1 MGFTYSE
8 RLNLSIFAV
17 MLLRFTGLSYP
28 KVARRLDCSASWVE
42 KVCRI
47 PKYKNDYSTVR
58 KQIAEEYLLEQIQKN
73 PEENLIKWYP
83 KLLKD
88 MKDAAEGNIKDKTR
102 IMAIQ
107 KLFEI
112 AEEYKKKIK
121 PPEELRPI
129 MSDEKAEEMHKEIK
143 QLLKVHQT
151 LMGNLNVCPRE
162 NLTKILG
169 SS

>member
-1 MGFTYSE
+1 MGFSYSE

-17 MLLRFTGLSYP
+17 MLLRFTGLSQA
-28 KVARRLDCSASWVE
+28 KVATKLRCSKRWVE
-42 KVCRI
+42 QVCRVT
-47 PKYKNDYSTVR
+47 KYQTDYSQVR
-58 KQIAEEYLLEQIQKN
+58 KQVAEEYLLEQIQKN

-88 MKDAAEGNIKDKTR
+88 MKDAAEGKIKDKTR

-112 AEEYKKKIK
+112 AEEYKKKMR
-121 PPEELRPI
+121 PVEELRPI
-129 MSDEKAEEMHKEIK
+129 MSDEKAEEMHGELK
-143 QLLKVHQT
+143 QLLT
-151 LMGNLNVCPRE
+151 LHRSLIGKLNVCPRE

>member
-17 MLLRFTGLSYP
+17 MLLRFTGLSQV
-28 KVARRLDCSASWVE
+28 KVARKLNCSKRWVE
-42 KVCRI
+42 QVCRI
-47 PKYKNDYSTVR
+47 PKYMTDYSQVR

-88 MKDAAEGNIKDKTR
+88 MKDAAEGKIKDKTR

-112 AEEYKKKIK
+112 AEEYKKKMR
-121 PPEELRPI
+121 PAEQLRPI
-129 MSDEKAEEMHKEIK
+129 MSDEKAEEMHKELK
-143 QLLKVHQT
+143 LLIT
-151 LMGNLNVCPRE
+151 LHRSLIGKLNICPRE

>member
-1 MGFTYSE
+1 VGFLYSE

-17 MLLRFTGLSYP
+17 MLLRFTGLSQA
-28 KVARRLDCSASWVE
+28 KVARRLNCSLSWVE
-42 KVCRI
+42 KVIRVT
-47 PKYKNDYSTVR
+47 KYQSDYSLVR
-58 KQIAEEYLLEQIQKN
+58 KQVAEEYLLEQIQKN
-73 PEENLIKWYP
+73 PEENLVKWYP

-88 MKDAAEGNIKDKTR
+88 MKDAAEGKIKDKTR

-112 AEEYKKKIK
+112 AEEYKKKVK

-143 QLLKVHQT
+143 QLLT
-151 LMGNLNVCPRE
+151 LHRSLIGKLNVCPRE
-162 NLTKILG
+162 NLTEILG

>member
-1 MGFTYSE
+1 MGFSYSE

-17 MLLRFTGLSYP
+17 MLLRFTGLSQA
-28 KVARRLDCSASWVE
+28 KVARKLNCGTTWVE

-47 PKYKNDYSTVR
+47 PKYLSDYSQVR
-58 KQIAEEYLLEQIQKN
+58 KQVAEEYLLEQIQKN

-88 MKDAAEGNIKDKTR
+88 MKDAAEGEIKDKTR

-112 AEEYKKKIK
+112 AGEYKKKMR
-121 PPEELRPI
+121 PAEELRPI

-143 QLLKVHQT
+143 QLLKVHQS
-151 LMGNLNVCPRE
+151 LIGKLNICPRE

>member
-17 MLLRFTGLSYP
+17 MLLRFTGLTYP
-28 KVARRLDCSASWVE
+28 KIARRLDCSASWVE

-47 PKYKNDYSTVR
+47 PKYQNTYSTVR
-58 KQIAEEYLLEQIQKN
+58 KQIAEEYLTEQIQKN

-88 MKDAAEGNIKDKTR
+88 MKDAAEGKISDKTQ
-102 IMAIQ
+102 ILSIQ

-121 PPEELRPI
+121 PPEELRPV
-129 MSDEKAEEMHKEIK
+129 MSDEKAEGMHKEIK
-143 QLLKVHQT
+143 QLLT
-151 LMGNLNVCPRE
+151 LHKSLIGKLNVCPRE
-162 NLTKILG
+162 SLPKILG